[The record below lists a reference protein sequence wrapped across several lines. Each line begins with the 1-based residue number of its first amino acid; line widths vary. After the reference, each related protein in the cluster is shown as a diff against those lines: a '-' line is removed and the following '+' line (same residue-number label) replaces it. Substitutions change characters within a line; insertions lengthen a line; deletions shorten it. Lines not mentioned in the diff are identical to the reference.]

1 VKRAGPL
8 LALAL
13 ALVLGAA
20 PGAGQAA
27 GATAP
32 APGKTEQAIFA
43 GGCFWCVEAD
53 FEKLPGVI
61 SAESGYTG
69 GKESN
74 PSYEQVS
81 EHATGHAEAVR
92 LTYDPAKVSY
102 AQLVEYFWRHID
114 PTVQDQQFC
123 DHGPQYRSGIY
134 PLDASQQQIAEASKA
149 ALVKSGRFKNIYT
162 EIVAAGPFWPAE
174 DYHQDYYQKN
184 PVRYQYYRFGC
195 GRDARVKELW
205 GEAH

>member
-1 VKRAGPL
+1 VKRAWIL
-8 LALAL
+8 RLALAL
-13 ALVLGAA
+13 SLGATPA
-20 PGAGQAA
+20 SQAA
-27 GATAP
+27 PEPAKTA
-32 APGKTEQAIFA
+32 QAIFA

-81 EHATGHAEAVR
+81 AHATGHAEAVR
-92 LTYDPAKVSY
+92 LSYDPAKLSY
-102 AQLVEYFWRHID
+102 AQLVEYYWRHID

-134 PLDASQQQIAEASKA
+134 PLNASQQQIAEASKA
-149 ALVKSGRFKNIYT
+149 ALVKSGRFKQVYT

-174 DYHQDYYQKN
+174 DYHQDYYKKN

-195 GRDARVKELW
+195 GRDARVKYLW